1 MIKMTGVVLSTKTP
15 KTVIVAVV
23 STYRHPLYKKV
34 ARKTK
39 YFAAYN
45 ESMTLSVGDKVI
57 IGETRPIT
65 KTKHFKVLEK
75 LV

>member
-1 MIKMTGVVLSTKTP
+1 MTGVVLSAKTP
-15 KTVIVAVV
+15 KTVIVAVE
-23 STYRHPLYKKV
+23 SSHRHPLYKKAV
-34 ARKTK
+34 RKTK
-39 YFAAYN
+39 HFAVHN
-45 ESMTLSVGDKVI
+45 ETLTLSVGDKVS